1 MPLPLLKEWRD
12 QGNVRAIVQIELLQ
26 ILLAKQIWR
35 NRTRQDVLL
44 YVMRNLLIF
53 TDGAEEEGENA
64 AVACGA
70 LLIDPIDGIREYF
83 GESVP
88 LPLLKEWKDQ
98 GK

>member
-64 AVACGA
+64 VVA
-70 LLIDPIDGIREYF
+70 
-83 GESVP
+83 
-88 LPLLKEWKDQ
+88 
-98 GK
+98 